1 MFWAARPKDE
11 ASRRHQPPGEKA
23 TGAGVPA
30 AMEAG
35 ATISSDSMK
44 LDDCRTAGRISQAPD
59 SAITLNSRCIGKLSN
74 GRIRACYVR
83 RDVRHLGASMTA
95 VIYNFDR
102 ARESSPI
109 DETER
114 LVSAL
119 GRYTSAELLELLYVG
134 EEPGF
139 FELIRGLFS
148 LSDESRLILQNFL
161 AAVPVQGVTVSI
173 DRQGRCVLTPEAS
186 SQLRNPA

>member
-1 MFWAARPKDE
+1 
-11 ASRRHQPPGEKA
+11 
-23 TGAGVPA
+23 
-30 AMEAG
+30 
-35 ATISSDSMK
+35 
-44 LDDCRTAGRISQAPD
+44 
-59 SAITLNSRCIGKLSN
+59 
-74 GRIRACYVR
+74 
-83 RDVRHLGASMTA
+83 MTA

-102 ARESSPI
+102 AREGNPI

-173 DRQGRCVLTPEAS
+173 DRQGRCLLTPEAS
-186 SQLRNPA
+186 SQLQNPA

>member
-1 MFWAARPKDE
+1 
-11 ASRRHQPPGEKA
+11 
-23 TGAGVPA
+23 
-30 AMEAG
+30 
-35 ATISSDSMK
+35 
-44 LDDCRTAGRISQAPD
+44 
-59 SAITLNSRCIGKLSN
+59 
-74 GRIRACYVR
+74 
-83 RDVRHLGASMTA
+83 MTA

-102 ARESSPI
+102 SSEGGPI

-134 EEPGF
+134 EEAGF

-148 LSDESRLILQNFL
+148 LSDQSRLILQNFL
-161 AAVPVQGVTVSI
+161 TSVPVQGVTVSI
-173 DRQGRCVLTPEAS
+173 DQQGRCVLTPESS